1 LNEKS
6 FLSFLSVLIVH
17 LYQDIDE
24 VAGKISISIAPTL
37 LWVDEKLKWDPNS
50 YSGIDT
56 LVLPLEDIWFPKLDL
71 LNPYT
76 NTKIHTK
83 DDTARVDA
91 NGQVFLGTV
100 VILETTCFI
109 NVQYYPFDTQV
120 RENT

>member
-1 LNEKS
+1 MILFLNEKS
-6 FLSFLSVLIVH
+6 FLSFLLVLVVH

-71 LNPYT
+71 TNPYT

-83 DDTARVDA
+83 DDTARVNA

-100 VILETTCFI
+100 VILETTCVI
-109 NVQYYPFDTQV
+109 NVQYYHI
-120 RENT
+120 

>member
-1 LNEKS
+1 MNEKS
-6 FLSFLSVLIVH
+6 FLSFLSVLVVH

-83 DDTARVDA
+83 YDTARVDA